1 MCGEKMPLPDDSLE
15 KWDYKEHT
23 RVKHEIMSG
32 YLEGWTKI
40 LGKSHDLN
48 IFDCFAGRGRFPE
61 GVEGSPL
68 IVIRTIA
75 KIREQTGRPKGASC
89 IFIERSKN
97 NFKNLQAEINR
108 ERENLPQRY
117 GDWLNVECFNDE
129 FANVA
134 SRIIDKYGE
143 SLAPSFF
150 FIDPFGFGG
159 VPFEVIKNILLLERT
174 EVFMTFMVRDVN
186 RFFESSHHTI
196 SIEELYG
203 INNVQETLQ
212 NKYSNFPREH
222 ALLKLYRDQLH
233 EGAHVKCTLPFKISA
248 DERLQTTYYLIHAT
262 NHSKGCEL
270 MKEIMYKAGTEG
282 RFGYLGPA
290 EGQLA
295 LTQFTGLSKLKE
307 FLLNRFNGRTL
318 SYRDLRYKTL
328 MDTEFIKKHYR
339 EALLELEHE
348 GKISIDG
355 KGPRGGLPDDA
366 KIAFIL

>member
-1 MCGEKMPLPDDSLE
+1 MPLPDDSPK
-15 KWDYKEHT
+15 KWEYKEHT

-40 LGKSHDLN
+40 LGKFYNLN
-48 IFDCFAGRGRFPE
+48 IFDCFAGRGRFPD
-61 GVEGSPL
+61 GAEGSPL
-68 IVIRTIA
+68 IVIKTIA
-75 KIREQTGRPKGASC
+75 GIREKMGRPDGASC
-89 IFIERSKN
+89 IFIERSEN
-97 NFKNLQAEINR
+97 NFQNLQEEINR
-108 ERENLPQRY
+108 EIENSPQKY
-117 GDWLNVECFNDE
+117 GDWLNVEWFNKE
-129 FANVA
+129 FANIA

-150 FIDPFGFGG
+150 FIDPFGFSG
-159 VPFEVIKNILLLERT
+159 VPFEVIKNILSIRGT

-203 INNVQETLQ
+203 INNVQNVLQ
-212 NKYSNFPREH
+212 NQYPSLPREH

-233 EGAHVKCTLPFKISA
+233 EGAHVKYTLPFKISA

-262 NHSKGCEL
+262 NHPKGCEL

-295 LTQFTGLSKLKE
+295 LTQFTGISKLKE

-318 SYRDLRYKTL
+318 SYRDIRYKTL

-339 EALLELEHE
+339 EALLELESE
-348 GKISIDG
+348 GKISMDG
-355 KGPRGGLPDDA
+355 RGPRGGLPDGA